1 MLDFLSSAGESGGIL
16 VVPEGGKGMDD
27 IITSITT
34 AVRGIY
40 GLAVEGFNFIAN
52 NPLCMVMVGLSFA
65 GAGLGLVGRAFK
77 TSRR

>member
-16 VVPEGGKGMDD
+16 VVPEGGSGMDG

-40 GLAVEGFNFIAN
+40 GRAAEGFSVIAN
-52 NPLCMVMVGLSFA
+52 NPWCMVMVGLSCA
-65 GAGLGLVGRAFK
+65 GAGLGRVGRAFK

>member
-1 MLDFLSSAGESGGIL
+1 MSGLLTFATSAGETALPG
-16 VVPEGGKGMDD
+16 GGKGMDE
-27 IITSITT
+27 IISSITT
-34 AVRGIY
+34 AVKGIY
-40 GLAVEGFNFIAN
+40 GLAGEGFNFIAT